1 MQILERLI
9 GQRIFWILSGVL
21 PLALFAV
28 WMFVIFTDQQESA
41 INQLINQ
48 SAASAAHSLDRTLQ
62 QQIGLLEGL
71 AIARSLDAGD
81 FDLFR
86 ISAQRLK
93 DKHPEWRTVILTDVH
108 RQLFNLR
115 IPPGQPL
122 DPVRDPHSL
131 KRVWETRR
139 AVVGDLSQGF
149 VPVRTPVLRAD
160 RMQYTLV
167 VPIDPQ
173 FFLSTLQTANES
185 RGWKYAIAGSD
196 DIVIAASPGVAVT
209 PGRPLPPRLATAR
222 DSDGA
227 AEGDMLLAR
236 PVEVPTSGWRVHLMV
251 PAASVKT
258 PFARAR
264 LVVFAGGL
272 IASALTVVLI
282 LAISAAWAARQEKR
296 QLQAQIDERIKVQD
310 VLHKS
315 EMALKEAQRLAEVG
329 NWSWDLQT
337 GEHSWS
343 DEIYH
348 LYGRDPALPP
358 AAYPEVRQYFTPESW
373 ARLSAA
379 VEAGLAEGKD
389 YACDAEVVRPDGSRR
404 WITARGVAERDA
416 DGRVLRLKGTVQDIT
431 GRKRMEESLRQSEIR
446 FRTLFE
452 QSIDAIAI
460 MDGFPPR
467 IRIVNPAFVEMFG
480 YANEEVT
487 AMAGDEVWG
496 LIHPDD
502 VDRVKESLKD
512 RVEGRSISARYEIR
526 IIRKDGALRWVEA
539 VGNRIDIGGEV
550 VIQSFFRDITE
561 RKKAEE
567 QQHKLQQQLVQAQ
580 KMESVGRLAGGV
592 AHDFNNILSVIIGH
606 TEIAMSE
613 LEPEHRLQADLKV
626 IYDAAL
632 RSTGIIRQLLTFSRK
647 QIVLPVVLELNEVI
661 EGMLKMLG
669 RLIGEDIELVWVPAK
684 ERLLLRID
692 PAQIDQILAN
702 LCVNARDAIV
712 YTGRID
718 IATEKVSLDDVYCA
732 AMVGFSPGEYAV
744 LTVRDNGCGM
754 DKDLVDKIFE
764 PFFSTK
770 GERGTGLGLATV
782 YGIVQQ
788 NHGCIHVDSAPGVG
802 TTFSIFLPLVEVE
815 ALKETEA
822 GTATIRTGGGETVL
836 MVEDDPDT
844 LKMGTAMLQRLGYAV
859 LPAATPREGIGIA
872 RHHDGRIDVLIT
884 DVIMPQMN
892 GKELTQEILAIH
904 PDLGVIYM
912 SGYTADVIA
921 HHGILDEGIHFLQKP
936 FTRKDLAAKLSE
948 VLE

>member
-1 MQILERLI
+1 MQILDRLI

-41 INQLINQ
+41 INQLINE

-93 DKHPEWRTVILTDVH
+93 DKHSEWRTVILTDAH

-122 DPVRDPHSL
+122 DPVRDRRSL
-131 KRVWETRR
+131 ARVWETGR
-139 AVVGDLSQGF
+139 AVVGDLSHGF
-149 VPVRTPVLRAD
+149 VPVRTPVLRAE

-167 VPIDPQ
+167 VPIDPR
-173 FFLSTLQTANES
+173 FFLSALEGTGEA
-185 RGWKYAIAGSD
+185 RGRRYVIAGSD
-196 DIVIAASPGVAVT
+196 GIVIAASPGVAVT
-209 PGRPLPPRLATAR
+209 TGQPLPPGLTTA
-222 DSDGA
+222 SDISHTAVG
-227 AEGDMLLAR
+227 GMLHAR
-236 PVEVPTSGWRVHLMV
+236 PLEIPTSGWRVHLMV

-258 PFARAR
+258 PFIRAR
-264 LVVFAGGL
+264 LVVFVGGV
-272 IASALTVVLI
+272 IASALTVGLI
-282 LAISAAWAARQEKR
+282 LALSAIWAGRQEKR
-296 QLQAQIDERIKVQD
+296 RLQAQIDERIKVQE
-310 VLHKS
+310 VLHRS

-337 GEHSWS
+337 GDHSWS
-343 DEIYH
+343 EEVYH
-348 LYGRDPALPP
+348 IYGRDPALPP
-358 AAYPEVRQYFTPESW
+358 AAYPEVRRYFTPESW

-389 YACDAEVVRPDGSRR
+389 YACDAEVIRQDGTRR
-404 WITARGVAERDA
+404 WITARGVAERAA
-416 DGRVLRLKGTVQDIT
+416 DGRVLCLKGTVQDIT
-431 GRKRMEESLRQSEIR
+431 GRKKADD
-446 FRTLFE
+446 E
-452 QSIDAIAI
+452 QH
-460 MDGFPPR
+460 R
-467 IRIVNPAFVEMFG
+467 
-480 YANEEVT
+480 
-487 AMAGDEVWG
+487 
-496 LIHPDD
+496 
-502 VDRVKESLKD
+502 
-512 RVEGRSISARYEIR
+512 
-526 IIRKDGALRWVEA
+526 
-539 VGNRIDIGGEV
+539 
-550 VIQSFFRDITE
+550 
-561 RKKAEE
+561 
-567 QQHKLQQQLVQAQ
+567 LQQQLVQAQ
-580 KMESVGRLAGGV
+580 KMESIGRLAGGV

-606 TEIAMSE
+606 AEIAMSD

-669 RLIGEDIELVWVPAK
+669 RLIGEDIELVWVPAG
-684 ERLLLRID
+684 ERLLIRID

-712 YTGRID
+712 DTGRID
-718 IATEKVSLDDVYCA
+718 IATHKVSLDAADCA
-732 AMVGFSPGEYAV
+732 ARVGIAPGEYAV

-754 DKDLVDKIFE
+754 AGDVVDKIFE

-788 NHGCIHVDSAPGVG
+788 NHGCIDVDSAPGAG
-802 TTFSIFLPLVEVE
+802 TTFSIFLPLVGVE
-815 ALKETEA
+815 ALQETEA
-822 GTATIRTGGGETVL
+822 GPATIGTGGGETAL
-836 MVEDDPDT
+836 LVEDDPAT
-844 LKMGTAMLQRLGYAV
+844 LKICTAMLQRLGFTV
-859 LPAATPREGIGIA
+859 LMAATPREGIEIV
-872 RHHDGRIDVLIT
+872 RRHDGRIALLIT
-884 DVIMPQMN
+884 DVILPQMN
-892 GKELTQEILAIH
+892 GRQLTQEILAIH
-904 PDLGVIYM
+904 PDLRVIYM

-921 HHGILDEGIHFLQKP
+921 HHGVLDEGIHFLQKP
-936 FTRKDLAAKLSE
+936 FTRKDLAAMISE
-948 VLE
+948 VLA

>member
-41 INQLINQ
+41 INQLINE

-71 AIARSLDAGD
+71 AIARSLDAGH

-93 DKHPEWRTVILTDVH
+93 DKHPEWRTVILTDAH

-115 IPPGQPL
+115 IPPDQPL
-122 DPVRDPHSL
+122 QPVRDPQSL
-131 KRVWETRR
+131 ARVWETRR
-139 AVVGDLSQGF
+139 AAVGDLSHGF
-149 VPVRTPVLRAD
+149 VPVRTPVLRAG

-173 FFLSTLQTANES
+173 FFLSTLQTASEA
-185 RGWKYAIAGSD
+185 RGWKYVIAGSD
-196 DIVIAASPGVAVT
+196 GIVIAASPGVAVT
-209 PGRPLPPRLATAR
+209 TGQPLPPMLTTAR
-222 DSDGA
+222 DRDDA
-227 AEGDMLLAR
+227 AEDDMLLAR
-236 PVEVPTSGWRVHLMV
+236 PMKIPTSGWEVYLMV
-251 PAASVKT
+251 PEDSVKS
-258 PFARAR
+258 PFVRAR

-272 IASALTVVLI
+272 LASALTVVLI
-282 LAISAAWAARQEKR
+282 LAISAIWAGRQEKR
-296 QLQAQIDERIKVQD
+296 QLQAQIEERIKVQE

-315 EMALKEAQRLAEVG
+315 EMALREAQGLAEVG
-329 NWSWDLQT
+329 NWSWDQQT

-348 LYGRDPALPP
+348 IYGRDPALPP
-358 AAYPEVRQYFTPESW
+358 AAYPEVRRYFTAESW
-373 ARLSAA
+373 TRLSAA
-379 VEAGLAEGKD
+379 VEAALAEGRD
-389 YACDAEVVRPDGSRR
+389 YACDAEVIRPDGSRR
-404 WITARGVAERDA
+404 WVTARGVAERDA

-431 GRKRMEESLRQSEIR
+431 GRKRMEESLRESEIR
-446 FRTLFE
+446 YRTLFE

-480 YANEEVT
+480 YTNTEVA
-487 AMAGDEVWG
+487 AMAGDEVWN

-502 VDRVKESLKD
+502 VDRVKGGLKK
-512 RVEGRSISARYEIR
+512 RVEGRSISARNEIR
-526 IIRKDGALRWVEA
+526 IIRKDGAIRWAEA
-539 VGNRIDIGGEV
+539 VGNRIDISGEA

-567 QQHKLQQQLVQAQ
+567 DQQKLQQQLVQAQ

-613 LEPEHRLQADLKV
+613 LEPEHQLQADLKL

-647 QIVLPVVLELNEVI
+647 QIVLPVVLELNGVI

-669 RLIGEDIELVWVPAK
+669 RLIGEDIELVWAPAQ

-702 LCVNARDAIV
+702 LCVNARDAIAD
-712 YTGRID
+712 TGRIS

-732 AMVGFSPGEYAV
+732 TMVGFSPGEYAL

-754 DKDLVDKIFE
+754 DKDVVDKIFE

-770 GERGTGLGLATV
+770 GAGGSGLGLATV

-788 NHGCIHVDSAPGVG
+788 NHGCIHVDSAPGAG

-815 ALKETEA
+815 ALQ
-822 GTATIRTGGGETVL
+822 ATDDRTGVIKTGGGETVL

-844 LKMGTAMLQRLGYAV
+844 LKMGTTMLQRLGYAV
-859 LPAATPREGIGIA
+859 LTAATPQEGIDTA
-872 RHHDGRIDVLIT
+872 RHHAGRIDLLIT

-892 GKELTQEILAIH
+892 GRQLAQEILAIH
-904 PDLGVIYM
+904 PDLRVIYM

-921 HHGILDEGIHFLQKP
+921 HHGVLDEGIHFLQKP
-936 FTRKDLAAKLSE
+936 FTRKDLAAKISE
-948 VLE
+948 VLA